1 MIHRQPVLRS
11 PMRIILASTR
21 ERFGERLCHIAA
33 SGANVFPRSV
43 ENTLTRNH
51 RFTNSEGGEAFFSK
65 PCLDLTKQLNYL
77 NSATI
82 TVALVSPLDE

>member
-1 MIHRQPVLRS
+1 MILRQPILRS
-11 PMRIILASTR
+11 PMRIIQASTR
-21 ERFGERLCHIAA
+21 ERFGERLYRIEA

-51 RFTNSEGGEAFFSK
+51 RFANSAGREAFIST
-65 PCLDLTKQLNYL
+65 PCLDLAKQLNYL

-82 TVALVSPLDE
+82 TVALVKSAR